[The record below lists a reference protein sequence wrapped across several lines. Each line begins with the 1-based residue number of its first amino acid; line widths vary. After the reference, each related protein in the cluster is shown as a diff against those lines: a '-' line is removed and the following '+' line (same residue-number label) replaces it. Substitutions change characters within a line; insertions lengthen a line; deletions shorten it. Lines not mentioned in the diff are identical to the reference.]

1 MSSNSQESLQNLNGA
16 NNKLSEE
23 NLKRLPDESGRG
35 AERFAELSSE
45 DSPYFARAAMENRS
59 QHLDQLKSQLDATDE
74 LLRK

>member
-1 MSSNSQESLQNLNGA
+1 MSSNGQESLQHPDGVD
-16 NNKLSEE
+16 NKLSEE
-23 NLKRLPDESGRG
+23 NLKRVPDESGRG

-59 QHLDQLKSQLDATDE
+59 EHLNQLKSQLDATDE